1 MIGIFHSLIQEKG
14 GDKMK
19 KFKVIAW
26 IHPKRGG
33 DDRMVELGVEAESR
47 EEVAK
52 MVEKWLKKRSAIT
65 NDYRIL

>member
-1 MIGIFHSLIQEKG
+1 
-14 GDKMK
+14 MK